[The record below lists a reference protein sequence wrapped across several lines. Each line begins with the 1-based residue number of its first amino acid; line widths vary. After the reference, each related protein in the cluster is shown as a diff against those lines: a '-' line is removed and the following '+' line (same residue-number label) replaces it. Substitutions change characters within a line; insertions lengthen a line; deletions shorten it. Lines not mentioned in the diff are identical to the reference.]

1 MAENKRVRK
10 RPNRTFSLRN
20 LIQIT
25 KAWLEY
31 NAINNKDY
39 ALIEEAIRIPICDY
53 LAQVEGEI
61 ILEKTIEEFENNK
74 KFDLYFKPQSG
85 KSYYFE
91 FKYVQE
97 DYTSKPSEIER
108 YFDDILRLRTKAK
121 ESNTECYLLAFG
133 VKDDFEKE
141 FKNLKGK
148 LEEDSEAPE
157 AEIEAID
164 VEDVFNPFN
173 QDANPPKKRVGRPP
187 KYGQGNIYEEM
198 FSFIENEKKTIDFN
212 NEYVIKLKDAF
223 EDNYKLTETTLS
235 DYPHYI
241 EQLYKVKTTC
251 SYLLFDKDID
261 FTGLGVWKVE
271 ADDT

>member
-108 YFDDILRLRTKAK
+108 YFDDILRLRTKAR

-133 VKDDFEKE
+133 VKEDFDDE

-148 LEEDSEAPE
+148 LEEDSEDPE
-157 AEIEAID
+157 AETATID
-164 VEDVFNPFN
+164 VEKDFNPYN
-173 QDANPPKKRVGRPP
+173 QKANPPKKRKGRHP
-187 KYGQGNIYEEM
+187 KYGYGNIYEEM
-198 FSFIENEKKTIDFN
+198 FSFTEKETKTINPD
-212 NEYVIKLKDAF
+212 NEYVIKLKEAF
-223 EDNYKLTETTLS
+223 EKKYKLTKATLS
-235 DYPHYI
+235 DKPDYI

-251 SYLLFDKDID
+251 SYLLFNKDID

-271 ADDT
+271 ADDA